1 MELTNSGVNVRGF
14 SCAGWR
20 KGKYGVAMVLSDV
33 EVNCAISV
41 TSNRVKAAPLL
52 VSLDHVKMGK
62 IRGVVANSGN
72 ANAYTGV
79 GGVQDAKEMCAFAAG
94 KLRLAAEN
102 FLVASTGI
110 IGRRLDMDI
119 VKEGINF
126 VSENLSSSSK
136 ASLEAAKAIMTTDT
150 TPKMISVKTSLK
162 DGTTV
167 EIGAIAKG
175 SGMIAPKLHA
185 TMLCFITTDAYVPK
199 DKIKKILAN
208 SIDQSFN
215 MTVVDGDTSTN
226 DFVALLANGMAGN
239 KDVDDN
245 FVEALNFVTR
255 EIAKKIARDGEGA
268 TKTIKVKI
276 LKAANLEDARKAAR
290 TVVGSN
296 LVKASIYGEDL
307 NWGRIIAALGYCGAE
322 FEPEKLSISI
332 NGFRLVDK
340 GRVLAIPGT
349 QEFDKAKKSL
359 KKSEVEISVELNSGN
374 ASATAYGCD
383 LTPEYVKINS
393 GYTT

>member
-1 MELTNSGVNVRGF
+1 LELTNSGVNVRGF

>member
-1 MELTNSGVNVRGF
+1 LELTNSGVNVRGF

-72 ANAYTGV
+72 AN
-79 GGVQDAKEMCAFAAG
+79 
-94 KLRLAAEN
+94 
-102 FLVASTGI
+102 
-110 IGRRLDMDI
+110 
-119 VKEGINF
+119 
-126 VSENLSSSSK
+126 
-136 ASLEAAKAIMTTDT
+136 
-150 TPKMISVKTSLK
+150 
-162 DGTTV
+162 
-167 EIGAIAKG
+167 
-175 SGMIAPKLHA
+175 
-185 TMLCFITTDAYVPK
+185 
-199 DKIKKILAN
+199 
-208 SIDQSFN
+208 
-215 MTVVDGDTSTN
+215 
-226 DFVALLANGMAGN
+226 
-239 KDVDDN
+239 
-245 FVEALNFVTR
+245 ALNFVTR